1 MFTSKPNRWLWRVL
15 LTALVITACGDNG
28 MLDGV
33 GERSQEA
40 VLGDL
45 VPSSTL
51 ADVVGPEES
60 FRVVL
65 SDDLEWWNDGI
76 EGEAAGERNYI
87 VAKVWA
93 RDPHQRVHQASRSE
107 IVQALPGVGF
117 PGVVPEEVQF
127 VTSQMLYDTASATLD
142 TESSVQFGL
151 WPSEPYGDGT
161 ANVAVLWV
169 GDAGEFRID
178 GIVADVV
185 DNGLSLSW
193 TAGLY
198 RYELFC
204 STAIIDELCWQM
216 AEATVSLES
225 QMPTSA

>member
-1 MFTSKPNRWLWRVL
+1 M
-15 LTALVITACGDNG
+15 ALVVTACGDNG

-51 ADVVGPEES
+51 AEVVSPEETLG
-60 FRVVL
+60 VVL
-65 SDDLEWWNDGI
+65 SDELTWWNDGI
-76 EGEAAGERNYI
+76 EGEATGEKNYV

-93 RDPHQRVHQASRSE
+93 RDPQQRVHQASRVE
-107 IVQALPGVGF
+107 VIQVLPGVGF
-117 PGVVPEEVQF
+117 PGVVPEYVGY
-127 VTSQMLYDTASATLD
+127 VTSQFVYDTASATLD
-142 TESSVQFGL
+142 AEFAVQFGL
-151 WPSEPYGDGT
+151 WPAEPYSEGS
-161 ANVAVLWV
+161 NVAVLRV

-178 GIVADVV
+178 GIVSDVV

-204 STAIIDELCWQM
+204 STTIIDELCWQM
-216 AEATVSLES
+216 AEATTSLAS
-225 QMPTSA
+225 QLPSSA